1 MLLSYFL
8 AAALATS
15 DEGDVNASDVN
26 VSVGTNILIDD
37 YTNTLLYYV
46 TKTKVEE
53 QQGQAQ
59 QQGGQEQANAAET
72 YVIEYVPTLLK
83 IVKAYEV
90 TPTATPYQELP
101 PATAPLKIII
111 FKPGILIGCSFGIVF
126 LVGFFYTEF
135 CRRPQ
140 HVYVPP
146 AKEVE
151 SSSDSSL
158 SSLEKKSRTKAP
170 PKTTKKAP
178 KPGVKKAASGKAGN
192 KAPVKKPGTRSGN
205 ATIKTQ
211 GRSTRGKRV

>member
-1 MLLSYFL
+1 MLLAYFL

-46 TKTKVEE
+46 TKTETKQE
-53 QQGQAQ
+53 GQAPD
-59 QQGGQEQANAAET
+59 NAET

-90 TPTATPYQELP
+90 TPTPTPYQELP

-170 PKTTKKAP
+170 PKTAKKNAT

-192 KAPVKKPGTRSGN
+192 KAPVKKTGTRSGT

-211 GRSTRGKRV
+211 GKSTRGKRV